1 MKREQIIAQALG
13 LLLAAGD
20 DRHGVVAGDAAEHIG
35 QLHRVDGR
43 TRRVGEP
50 RQPLHTIS
58 SVESLA
64 ECPLRPNPDGSGEID
79 LPADFLRLARL
90 RMDGWQRPVLVALP
104 EDHPA
109 ATYQYHP
116 VTRGGMAKPVVLL
129 THGGTKLRYS
139 SITGT
144 DHHIAEGE
152 YIPYKGINDI
162 YPEKLIDVTAWTLA
176 ALVLGVSNEPAGA
189 QAADKRASEILSLL

>member
-1 MKREQIIAQALG
+1 MKREQIIAQALRCIDEIYPEDNATNG
-13 LLLAAGD
+13 PNFPLDDFIDEAGKRVLLAA
-20 DRHGVVAGDAAEHIG
+20 
-35 QLHRVDGR
+35 
-43 TRRVGEP
+43 
-50 RQPLHTIS
+50 PLHTIP

-104 EDHPA
+104 EDHPV

-116 VTRGGMAKPVVLL
+116 VTRGGMAKPVALL
-129 THGGTKLRYS
+129 THGGTKLRYY

-144 DHHIAEGE
+144 DHHMAEGE
-152 YIPYKGINDI
+152 YIPYKGIDDTF
-162 YPEKLIDVTAWTLA
+162 PEKLIDVTAWTLA
-176 ALVLGVSNEPAGA
+176 ALVLGVSNEPTGA

>member
-1 MKREQIIAQALG
+1 MSR
-13 LLLAAGD
+13 LLA
-20 DRHGVVAGDAAEHIG
+20 
-35 QLHRVDGR
+35 
-43 TRRVGEP
+43 T
-50 RQPLHTIS
+50 
-58 SVESLA
+58 SLA
-64 ECPLRPNPDGSGEID
+64 
-79 LPADFLRLARL
+79 A
-90 RMDGWQRPVLVALP
+90 VALV
-104 EDHPA
+104 
-109 ATYQYHP
+109 
-116 VTRGGMAKPVVLL
+116 VTTAGLASAQTQSTAPS